1 MSVYMVERS
10 LPGISMEQLAGA
22 QSAAIEQSKAA
33 TASGTDV
40 RYIRSAFVPG
50 EDKCMCFFEA
60 GSAEAVKNVNDAAKL
75 PYTRIV
81 EALDLTP

>member
-1 MSVYMVERS
+1 MSVFMVERQ
-10 LPGISMEQLAGA
+10 LPGITMEQLAGA
-22 QSAAIEQSKAA
+22 QAAAIQQSKAA

-60 GSAEAVKNVNDAAKL
+60 GSAEAVKGVNDAAQL
-75 PYTRIV
+75 PYSRIV